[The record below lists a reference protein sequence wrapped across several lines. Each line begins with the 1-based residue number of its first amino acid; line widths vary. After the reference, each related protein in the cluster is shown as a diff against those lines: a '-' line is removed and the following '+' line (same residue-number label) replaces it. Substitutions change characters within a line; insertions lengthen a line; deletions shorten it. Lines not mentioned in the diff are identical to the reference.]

1 MNDFLTISEFAT
13 ASGVTSQAIYKRLQ
27 KDLKAFV
34 KVENGKKYINKDG
47 LKLFEKTEKNNQ
59 VNNELQKVIE
69 LLQEQ
74 LKAKDEQIAGLQ
86 RALEIQQQLN
96 AATLQSFKALPAE
109 DKAEEHT
116 QQQKKHWWK
125 RNK

>member
-47 LKLFEKTEKNNQ
+47 LKLFNKTEKDNP

-109 DKAEEHT
+109 DNTEEHT

>member
-47 LKLFEKTEKNNQ
+47 LKLFNKTEKDNP

-86 RALEIQQQLN
+86 IALEIQQQLN

-109 DKAEEHT
+109 DKTEEHT